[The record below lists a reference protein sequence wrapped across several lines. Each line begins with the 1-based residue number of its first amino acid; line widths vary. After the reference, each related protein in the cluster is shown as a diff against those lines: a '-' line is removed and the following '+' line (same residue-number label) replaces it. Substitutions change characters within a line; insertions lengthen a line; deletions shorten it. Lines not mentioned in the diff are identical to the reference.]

1 VILEQ
6 AEIAVENMND
16 TATSAEAG
24 QLEASGGSAIPS
36 CSADPAHVEAVA
48 VAVPSIAAS
57 LLQEVAEVGKRP
69 ISAETVEQVVAG
81 PEKIGD
87 ENVDESVTPTEAQH
101 EAAGEV
107 PGGSR
112 LPSCEMATELA
123 QILRIEELARLQGLE
138 QEEPAVIQSSCNPS
152 SSQQDVGH
160 DAGGHS
166 DSEVP
171 EPPRAPPEED
181 DGTSPLKLSLKAT
194 APVGRPLGFR
204 RGMEKVSVK
213 APPRVAKPP
222 LGKAKGAPAQPVP
235 LAQPQTPPPPLPPPP
250 PKGAVPKAQQKQVQ
264 IQVAEK
270 AALPETSAADVS
282 AATMS
287 AATAPAPVAAKA
299 QPKQVQVQVAE
310 KAALIE
316 TPAATAS
323 AAPAPVA
330 AKAQPKQV
338 QVQVAEKA
346 ALTETPAATASA
358 APAAPVA
365 AKAQPKQV
373 QVQVAEKA
381 ALTETPAATAS
392 AAPAA
397 PVAAKAQPKQVQV
410 QVAEKAALTE
420 TPAATVSAA
429 TAPGAPA
436 PAAAKA
442 QPRQVQFQVAEEAA
456 PHPPTAAA
464 QAPPTAPTAPAS
476 SLAPLVDS
484 ITRSSPSPAKAQA
497 VHNIGAKAAARVIL
511 KGSDGHPEGAKQ
523 EVAANTSTGST
534 LASSSSTGSR
544 SREIVVRQRNMEKLG
559 QLQCH
564 GGPKLASLT
573 AWRESSIQSLPKSW
587 AFTLPES
594 GLEPKAVSQWL
605 QGEISWGL
613 CHVRMVDALQRKGS
627 TTRGWNLSNVSED
640 VRKLP
645 IVTADDLNSQARQ
658 ALVDQLVLN
667 TKPWLLGSIAGGL
680 VSLPGLE
687 ERELTDFLPPPPIAT
702 TEAVESAFHWFCCGL
717 PNQEQ
722 SSLLLGGHQSLVLAI
737 SYRRLQLKAHPITT
751 SFCSAGRMLE
761 AAVKLETLR
770 AAASRESLVGDEK
783 QTAKRSELTDV
794 ELLKLM
800 ELMRTI
806 VSGEHGCSHLR
817 TLLEEAG
824 FLEENAKERM
834 MRYMLSLDKLRN
846 DSRMLYEKTNLEAQR
861 IILGLSAMPQTF
873 EEVQKAYR
881 IRAKAVH
888 PDRHGDKAD
897 EYKEQFQELQDAYER
912 ICRHVA
918 GGLPPE
924 TKAASRKIQNMKQVL
939 PAKFP
944 RDLASLADH
953 ALYSAQTALML
964 RQLTNPV
971 ESRPPGR
978 PTSEPTA
985 WGPERDPLQSNSP
998 KAERKVVRKTKRKHA
1013 VKGEESAEREN
1024 HEDSESEYSEEMEE
1038 EEGSESGA
1046 SGEAL
1051 ESESTLTRGPWRSGS
1066 YKGRSGLMLHYAGA
1080 VMEAAVN
1087 AHNLGCKIVPW
1098 VDKAKPFFLS
1108 FIGHFSDGRMAG
1120 SMYSDLTMQQTTVL
1134 DQLEAGFSWSSVA
1147 IDLGIHSKIE
1157 ASNCSDNSCHWE
1169 PRSKTG
1175 RTEGQD
1181 AAAEAG
1187 VAALSV
1193 TSSIMACH
1201 EAYQEAQRFS
1211 KNFQRAMQ
1219 TTEKKPCKEKDVAE
1233 GLDEA
1238 QVNKYSEKAEKRKDY
1253 IYAAALIWDYNRE
1266 MLQNQTLLRQTVELY
1281 PFIVE
1286 PVTQPEKEAVFS
1298 VVMEVLEGISKRVE
1312 VLPANEESLPD
1323 IEVAFSAIFIA
1334 TAWHFIASP
1343 SSLEARLLRL
1353 AALIDVASLK
1363 TILEEFFAN
1372 NLNALG
1378 ERGLPVTGQADLSKR
1393 WEDARKNLE
1402 AFQIPAGRVVQLA
1415 EWPEKGEWLDSS
1427 EGEMEDLDSDFQ
1439 LESEAESSP
1448 IIREVAEKMQD

>member
-1 VILEQ
+1 
-6 AEIAVENMND
+6 MNE

-24 QLEASGGSAIPS
+24 QLEASGGSAIPP

-48 VAVPSIAAS
+48 IAVPSIAAS

-81 PEKIGD
+81 PEEKMGD
-87 ENVDESVTPTEAQH
+87 ENFDESVTPTEAQH
-101 EAAGEV
+101 ETAAEV

-123 QILRIEELARLQGLE
+123 QILGIEELARLQGIEHHAPQE
-138 QEEPAVIQSSCNPS
+138 QP
-152 SSQQDVGH
+152 SQQDVGH

-194 APVGRPLGFR
+194 PPVGRPLGFR

-222 LGKAKGAPAQPVP
+222 LGKAKGAPSQPVP
-235 LAQPQTPPPPLPPPP
+235 LAPQTPPPPLPPPP
-250 PKGAVPKAQQKQVQ
+250 PKGAVPKAQQKPVQ
-264 IQVAEK
+264 IQEK

-282 AATMS
+282 AATVS

-299 QPKQVQVQVAE
+299 QPKQVQLVAE
-310 KAALIE
+310 KAAPAE

-338 QVQVAEKA
+338 QFQVAEKA
-346 ALTETPAATASA
+346 LPETAAADVSAATVSSA
-358 APAAPVA
+358 TAPVA

-373 QVQVAEKA
+373 QFQVGERA
-381 ALTETPAATAS
+381 APTETP
-392 AAPAA
+392 
-397 PVAAKAQPKQVQV
+397 
-410 QVAEKAALTE
+410 
-420 TPAATVSAA
+420 AA

-442 QPRQVQFQVAEEAA
+442 QPRQVQFQVAEEALPETAAADVSAATVSPATAPVAAKAQPRQVQFQVAEEAA
-456 PHPPTAAA
+456 PHPPTAACA
-464 QAPPTAPTAPAS
+464 QAPPAAPTAPAS

-497 VHNIGAKAAARVIL
+497 VHNIGAKAAPRVIL
-511 KGSDGHPEGAKQ
+511 KGSDGQFEGAKQ
-523 EVAANTSTGST
+523 EVAANTSQET
-534 LASSSSTGSR
+534 SSTGSR

-564 GGPKLASLT
+564 GGPKLAALT

-627 TTRGWNLSNVSED
+627 TQRGWNMSNVSED

-645 IVTADDLNSQARQ
+645 IVTAEDLNSQARQ

-667 TKPWLLGSIAGGL
+667 TKPWLLGTIAGGL

-761 AAVKLETLR
+761 AAVKLETLS
-770 AAASRESLVGDEK
+770 AAASRDSLVGDEK

-800 ELMRTI
+800 ELMRTV
-806 VSGEHGCSHLR
+806 VSGEHRCSHFR

-897 EYKEQFQELQDAYER
+897 EYKEKFQELQDAYER

-971 ESRPPGR
+971 DSRPPGR

-985 WGPERDPLQSNSP
+985 WGPERDPLPSNSP

-1024 HEDSESEYSEEMEE
+1024 HENSESEYSEEMEE
-1038 EEGSESGA
+1038 GEGSESGA

-1219 TTEKKPCKEKDVAE
+1219 TTEKKPCPEKEVSA

-1238 QVNKYSEKAEKRKDY
+1238 QVHKYAEKAEKRKDY
-1253 IYAAALIWDYNRE
+1253 IYAAALIWDYNRD
-1266 MLQNQTLLRQTVELY
+1266 MLWNQALLRQCVENY

-1298 VVMEVLEGISKRVE
+1298 VVIEVLEGISKRVE

-1378 ERGLPVTGQADLSKR
+1378 ERGLPVTVQADLSKR

-1402 AFQIPAGRVVQLA
+1402 AFQIPSGRVVPLA
-1415 EWPEKGEWLDSS
+1415 EWPEKGDWLDSS
-1427 EGEMEDLDSDFQ
+1427 EGEMEADLDCDFE

-1448 IIREVAEKMQD
+1448 IIREVSEKMQD

>member
-1 VILEQ
+1 
-6 AEIAVENMND
+6 
-16 TATSAEAG
+16 
-24 QLEASGGSAIPS
+24 
-36 CSADPAHVEAVA
+36 
-48 VAVPSIAAS
+48 
-57 LLQEVAEVGKRP
+57 
-69 ISAETVEQVVAG
+69 
-81 PEKIGD
+81 
-87 ENVDESVTPTEAQH
+87 
-101 EAAGEV
+101 
-107 PGGSR
+107 
-112 LPSCEMATELA
+112 
-123 QILRIEELARLQGLE
+123 
-138 QEEPAVIQSSCNPS
+138 
-152 SSQQDVGH
+152 
-160 DAGGHS
+160 
-166 DSEVP
+166 
-171 EPPRAPPEED
+171 
-181 DGTSPLKLSLKAT
+181 
-194 APVGRPLGFR
+194 
-204 RGMEKVSVK
+204 
-213 APPRVAKPP
+213 
-222 LGKAKGAPAQPVP
+222 
-235 LAQPQTPPPPLPPPP
+235 
-250 PKGAVPKAQQKQVQ
+250 
-264 IQVAEK
+264 
-270 AALPETSAADVS
+270 
-282 AATMS
+282 
-287 AATAPAPVAAKA
+287 
-299 QPKQVQVQVAE
+299 
-310 KAALIE
+310 
-316 TPAATAS
+316 
-323 AAPAPVA
+323 
-330 AKAQPKQV
+330 
-338 QVQVAEKA
+338 
-346 ALTETPAATASA
+346 
-358 APAAPVA
+358 
-365 AKAQPKQV
+365 
-373 QVQVAEKA
+373 
-381 ALTETPAATAS
+381 
-392 AAPAA
+392 
-397 PVAAKAQPKQVQV
+397 
-410 QVAEKAALTE
+410 
-420 TPAATVSAA
+420 
-429 TAPGAPA
+429 
-436 PAAAKA
+436 
-442 QPRQVQFQVAEEAA
+442 
-456 PHPPTAAA
+456 
-464 QAPPTAPTAPAS
+464 
-476 SLAPLVDS
+476 
-484 ITRSSPSPAKAQA
+484 
-497 VHNIGAKAAARVIL
+497 
-511 KGSDGHPEGAKQ
+511 
-523 EVAANTSTGST
+523 
-534 LASSSSTGSR
+534 
-544 SREIVVRQRNMEKLG
+544 
-559 QLQCH
+559 
-564 GGPKLASLT
+564 
-573 AWRESSIQSLPKSW
+573 
-587 AFTLPES
+587 
-594 GLEPKAVSQWL
+594 
-605 QGEISWGL
+605 
-613 CHVRMVDALQRKGS
+613 
-627 TTRGWNLSNVSED
+627 